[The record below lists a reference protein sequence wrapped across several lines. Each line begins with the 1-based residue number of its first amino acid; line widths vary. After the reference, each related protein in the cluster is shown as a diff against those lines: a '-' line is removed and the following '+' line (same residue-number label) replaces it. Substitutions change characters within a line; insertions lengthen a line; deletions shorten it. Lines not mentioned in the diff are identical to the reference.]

1 MKNMIIVDYMN
12 STHVQKT
19 TLKKKYGK
27 CIKMSSSNNIYKFL
41 SIGIMKFLLNN
52 NNLKQNV

>member
-1 MKNMIIVDYMN
+1 MIIVDYVN